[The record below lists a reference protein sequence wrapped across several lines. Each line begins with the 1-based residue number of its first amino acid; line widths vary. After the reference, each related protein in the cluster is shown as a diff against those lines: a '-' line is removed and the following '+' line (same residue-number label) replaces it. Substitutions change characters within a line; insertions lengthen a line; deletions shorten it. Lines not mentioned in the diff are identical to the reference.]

1 MHALFRLLGLLL
13 AAYLLQALHS
23 GHVYARS
30 GFFGR
35 DVSRDAQ
42 PFGYCSAVVT
52 YALLAAAL
60 LLVF

>member
-35 DVSRDAQ
+35 DVSRAQ
-42 PFGYCSAVVT
+42 PFGYWSAVVT